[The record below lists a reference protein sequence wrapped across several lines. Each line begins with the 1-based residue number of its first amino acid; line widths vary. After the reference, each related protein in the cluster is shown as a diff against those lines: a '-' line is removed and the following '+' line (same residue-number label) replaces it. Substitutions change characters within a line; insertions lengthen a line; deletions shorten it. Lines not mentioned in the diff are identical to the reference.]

1 MAVTSQRII
10 NGPPLEVLVLDISL
24 CESQIRQVFL
34 TVKIGVLGLAVE
46 AMLCLIA
53 MTMMISS
60 SARVRFLSWG
70 AMLEVFMFFVF
81 WSHFFSVIVK
91 TSIIRVNIEELGV
104 ERIIFVFHFLFLL
117 LNPISEVISD
127 LDRAKLERDV
137 GVELES
143 NLVLQLFLSKLKELL
158 ILDLYSENVEVSVD
172 IWAIGFE

>member
-1 MAVTSQRII
+1 VTVTSQRII

-53 MTMMISS
+53 MMMISF

-70 AMLEVFMFFVF
+70 AMLEVFMFYVF

>member
-1 MAVTSQRII
+1 MTVTSQRII

-53 MTMMISS
+53 MMMISF

-70 AMLEVFMFFVF
+70 AMLEVFMFYVF

>member
-1 MAVTSQRII
+1 VAVTSQRII

-53 MTMMISS
+53 MMISF

-70 AMLEVFMFFVF
+70 AMLEVFMFYVF

>member
-1 MAVTSQRII
+1 MTVTSQRII
-10 NGPPLEVLVLDISL
+10 KGPPLEVLVLDISL

-46 AMLCLIA
+46 AMLA
-53 MTMMISS
+53 MMISC

-70 AMLEVFMFFVF
+70 AMIDAPMFPVF
-81 WSHFFSVIVK
+81 WSHLFSVIVK
-91 TSIIRVNIEELGV
+91 TSIIRVNIEEFGV

-127 LDRAKLERDV
+127 LDRAELERDV

-143 NLVLQLFLSKLKELL
+143 NLVLQLFLSKVKELL
-158 ILDLYSENVEVSVD
+158 ILDLYTENVEVSVD